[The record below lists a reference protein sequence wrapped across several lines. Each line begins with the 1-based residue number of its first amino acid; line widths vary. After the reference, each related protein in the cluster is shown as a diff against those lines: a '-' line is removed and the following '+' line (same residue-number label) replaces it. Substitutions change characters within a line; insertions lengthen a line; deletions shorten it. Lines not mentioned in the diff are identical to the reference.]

1 MANVRHFD
9 VRAPKEHTILLSGAF
24 GTDATGAIDSAVKRG
39 RGYTVARNSLGLYRV
54 TLAKGYPADVGAMV
68 SLLKSGGADAQA
80 VIAALDVKTNKR
92 IDIQVQ
98 RRSVT
103 QAEFLKTAADGVAGD
118 ATAELAIGYTP
129 VAAIVRSVTI
139 VPTGALTANDT
150 NYATL
155 TVWKRDSAGANQT
168 KVAEITTQ
176 ITGGSGNWV
185 AFAAEAM
192 TLQAAAN
199 LALAAGS
206 SLTFQ
211 IAKTGTG
218 VVVPAN
224 TKIVVEM
231 SSVTPVDLISGECQF
246 LIAASNTG
254 LRT

>member
-1 MANVRHFD
+1 MGIHTHRGVK
-9 VRAPKEHTILLSGAF
+9 APMNETILLSGAF
-24 GTDATGAIDSAVKRG
+24 GTDANGAIDAAVRRG
-39 RGYTVARNSLGLYRV
+39 LFYTVTRVSLGLYRV
-54 TLAKGYPADVGAMV
+54 AFDQKFPANSGARVALM
-68 SLLKSGGADAQA
+68 KSGGADAEA
-80 VIAALDVKTNKR
+80 MVSALDLATNKR
-92 IDIQVQ
+92 LDVQVQ

-103 QAEFLKTAADGVAGD
+103 HAEHLKTAADGAAGD
-118 ATAELAIGYTP
+118 ATAELSLGYTP

-150 NYATL
+150 NFATL

-168 KVAEITTQ
+168 KVAEIATT
-176 ITGGSGNWV
+176 TAGTGNWV

-211 IAKTGTG
+211 IAKSGTG

-224 TKIVVEM
+224 TKIIVEM
-231 SSVTPVDLISGECQF
+231 SSTTPVDLISGEVHF
-246 LIAASNTG
+246 EVSAINTG
-254 LRT
+254 IY